1 MWQQRV
7 KSSTGKRS
15 KRDINYSII
24 RLEGQS
30 ETIKRPAVGSGRI
43 LGPLIIGARTCRHDE
58 WLVSLSEHDSE
69 EKSRRHA
76 ASRGRSCQATV
87 SPWLTR
93 MHGMPKI
100 IHPAWDLY
108 FVYSST
114 ALIFF
119 FMIPAPTLPRMDS
132 PFWFEDTN
140 AWNFSTGFWN
150 SSRWGGVII
159 IFICAKVGVNWITKG
174 MIVVLQGRA
183 NISQAIVVQSCVLA
197 ESSIN
202 SELPLSC
209 VKVSMNFWFLWF
221 YDVWCFFFNILFYIS
236 SSIKVEN
243 LIVME

>member
-87 SPWLTR
+87 SRWLT
-93 MHGMPKI
+93 HGMPKI

-108 FVYSST
+108 FVYSSSST
-114 ALIFF
+114 ALISF

-150 SSRWGGVII
+150 SSRWGGV
-159 IFICAKVGVNWITKG
+159 ICAKVGVNWITKG

-209 VKVSMNFWFLWF
+209 VKVS
-221 YDVWCFFFNILFYIS
+221 
-236 SSIKVEN
+236 N
-243 LIVME
+243 LIFMIFTTYDDII